1 MSIRAAVELI
11 GLSKSFGDVAAN
23 ADIHLRVAPGT
34 IHAVI
39 GENGAGKST
48 AMKMLYGIYRPDGGE
63 IRVEG
68 ESVRWAS
75 PMDAIARGIGMVHQ
89 HFMLADPLNAVDNIT
104 VGAEPARAGLGWL
117 PSWFRPV
124 DRAGA
129 RARLE
134 SLAGEYGLAID
145 FDRPVEELP
154 VGVQQRIEIIKM
166 LYRDAR
172 ILILD
177 EPTAVLTPQETH
189 ELFAQLRKL
198 RDEGRTVI
206 IITHKLKEVMAVADE
221 VTVFRAGR
229 VVGQVRTAEVS
240 VEKLA
245 ELMVGRH
252 VRLTAEAPLAVAP
265 GEPVLEVRDLR
276 CGTTLRGV
284 DLSVRGSEIV
294 GIAGVEGNG
303 QSELLHAIFNQ
314 SDAEGS
320 GEIRVLGRDVFSG
333 GEARLSAAGIRRLGV
348 GWIPADRHRE
358 ALLLERPVRE
368 NFLLGHHRDSDLARW
383 GRLDLGALEGAVGRA
398 IEAFDVRP
406 RDPEARA
413 GGLSGGNQ
421 QKVVIARELHH
432 SPRLL
437 VAAQPTRG
445 VDVGAIEFIH
455 GRLLAERAKGAGI
468 LLVSSELDEILALS
482 DRILVMYE
490 GRFVAE
496 FARGQAGEQALGL
509 AMGGAAGGSSAP
521 GGAG

>member
-1 MSIRAAVELI
+1 MTTQAAVELI
-11 GLSKSFGDVAAN
+11 GLSKTFGDVVAN

-63 IRVEG
+63 IRIGG
-68 ESVRWAS
+68 EAVRWSS

-89 HFMLADPLNAVDNIT
+89 HFMLADPLDAVDNIV
-104 VGAEPARAGLGWL
+104 VGAEPARAGRGWL

-124 DRAGA
+124 DRQGA
-129 RARLE
+129 RAKLRK
-134 SLAGEYGLAID
+134 LAGDYGLSID

-177 EPTAVLTPQETH
+177 EPTAVLTPQETG

-229 VVGQVRTAEVS
+229 VVGQVRTADTG

-245 ELMVGRH
+245 ALMVGRH
-252 VRLTAEAPLAVAP
+252 VRLTADAPADTVP
-265 GEPVLEVRDLR
+265 GEAVLEVRDLR
-276 CGTTLRGV
+276 CDSSLKGV
-284 DLSVRGSEIV
+284 DLSVRGGEIV

-314 SDAEGS
+314 ADTPGS
-320 GEIRVLGRDVFSG
+320 GTIRILGRDVFSG
-333 GEARLSAAGIRRLGV
+333 GKALLDAAGIRRLGV

-358 ALLLERPVRE
+358 ALLLDRPVRE
-368 NFLLGHHRDSDLARW
+368 NFLLGHHRDPDLARG
-383 GRLDLGALEGAVGRA
+383 GRLDLGAIGGAVARA
-398 IEAFDVRP
+398 IEEFDVRP

-421 QKVVIARELHH
+421 QKVVIARELHD
-432 SPRLL
+432 SPRLI

-455 GRLLAERAKGAGI
+455 GRLLAERAKGAGV

-490 GRFVAE
+490 GRIVAE

-509 AMGGAAGGSSAP
+509 AMGGAGG
-521 GGAG
+521 GRT

>member
-1 MSIRAAVELI
+1 MSSSSTAVELI
-11 GLSKSFGDVAAN
+11 GLSKTFGDVVAN

-48 AMKMLYGIYRPDGGE
+48 LMKIIYGIYRPDGGE
-63 IRVEG
+63 IRIDG
-68 ESVRWAS
+68 EPARWSS

-89 HFMLADPLNAVDNIT
+89 HFMLADPLNAVDNIV
-104 VGAEPARAGLGWL
+104 VGAEAARPGLGWL
-117 PSWFRPV
+117 PSWFRPI
-124 DRAGA
+124 DRGGA

-134 SLAGEYGLAID
+134 KLARDYGLTID

-177 EPTAVLTPQETH
+177 EPTAVLTPQETAD
-189 ELFAQLRKL
+189 LFAQLRKL

-229 VVGQVRTAEVS
+229 VVGQVRTAETS

-245 ELMVGRH
+245 EMMVGRH
-252 VRLTAEAPLAVAP
+252 VRLQAEAPAVSLP
-265 GEPVLEVRDLR
+265 GEPVLEVRDLK
-276 CGTTLRGV
+276 CGSMLRGGSLV
-284 DLSVRGSEIV
+284 VRAGEIV

-314 SDAEGS
+314 SEDPEAGV
-320 GEIRVLGRDVFSG
+320 IRILGRDVFSG
-333 GEARLSAAGIRRLGV
+333 GKAKLAAAEIRRLGV

-358 ALLLERPVRE
+358 ALLLDRPVRE
-368 NFLLGHHRDSDLARW
+368 NFLLGHHRDSDLAGG
-383 GRLDLGALEGAVGRA
+383 GRLDLRAIDVAVGRA

-406 RDPEARA
+406 CDPEARA

-432 SPRLL
+432 SPRFI

-445 VDVGAIEFIH
+445 VDV
-455 GRLLAERAKGAGI
+455 
-468 LLVSSELDEILALS
+468 
-482 DRILVMYE
+482 
-490 GRFVAE
+490 
-496 FARGQAGEQALGL
+496 ARSNSYME
-509 AMGGAAGGSSAP
+509 GSSPSARRARASCSSP
-521 GGAG
+521 RSWTRSWRFPTAFS